1 MTKAAQQY
9 PYPRRRVSRYFLTRL
24 ARLVL
29 RTLCKFE
36 VIGRENLPKTG
47 PILLVGNHFHF
58 ADPVIAVAIAE
69 WPMEFLGGFQFV
81 DGPKWVHWIPSTWGF
96 YKLRRGNASKDAL
109 RAATA
114 VLQQNGIL
122 GIFPEGG
129 SWADVL
135 RPPRPGTA
143 YLAVRSG
150 ARVLPIGIDG
160 MANLFPYLK
169 QRKRATVTVRIG
181 KPFGPFTAEGRGRQ
195 RRDQLDAISDEI
207 MLQIAALIPPEHHGV
222 YSTDPELRAEAE
234 KVSAWRYDD
243 PDKAEGSI

>member
-1 MTKAAQQY
+1 MTTLEQPY
-9 PYPRRRVSRYFLTRL
+9 PYPRRRVIRYLLNKL
-24 ARLVL
+24 ARL
-29 RTLCKFE
+29 TLHTLSDFR
-36 VIGRENLPKTG
+36 VIGRENLPDSG
-47 PILLVGNHFHF
+47 PLLLVGNHFHF
-58 ADPVIAVAIAE
+58 GDPVIAVAIAR

-81 DGPKWVHWIPSTWGF
+81 DGPTWVHWIPAVWGF

-109 RAATA
+109 RAGTA
-114 VLQQNGIL
+114 VLKQNGIL

-150 ARVLPIGIDG
+150 APILPIGIDG
-160 MANLFPYLK
+160 LTNLFPYLR

-195 RRDQLDAISDEI
+195 RREQLDAISDEI

-222 YSTDPELRAEAE
+222 YSTDPALRAAAE
-234 KVSAWRYDD
+234 KVSAWRYDEV
-243 PDKAEGSI
+243 AEGNVM